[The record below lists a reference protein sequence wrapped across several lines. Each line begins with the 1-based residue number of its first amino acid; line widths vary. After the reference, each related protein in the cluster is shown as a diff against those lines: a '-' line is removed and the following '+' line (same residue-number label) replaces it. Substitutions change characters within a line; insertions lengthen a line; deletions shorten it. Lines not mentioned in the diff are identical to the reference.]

1 MLNKKMIQ
9 NKSLLFTIIISI
21 ALLFKFTFIQSH
33 ISSGWCPTLVHEN
46 NKFDIKPYEGVWY
59 EQIRNSD
66 FFIEKGE
73 CAIDD
78 LKILNENEY
87 QVLNTEIS
95 KDNGELITR
104 HASMKLYSK
113 EKPFNYG
120 IKFFDMQPRADY
132 QIFDTDYKNFAIV
145 YSCTNLLFSKYELIW
160 IMSREPEMDKNLL
173 ENLIQRIEKELY
185 ISRKVFY
192 YTNQS
197 NEVCKRK

>member
-1 MLNKKMIQ
+1 MEKIY
-9 NKSLLFTIIISI
+9 LFSII
-21 ALLFKFTFIQSH
+21 ALLIQVTLIESH
-33 ISSGWCPTLVHEN
+33 TSFGRCPTVKHEN
-46 NKFDIKPYEGVWY
+46 NYFDIKAYEGVWY

-78 LKILNENEY
+78 LKILNDNEY

-95 KDNGELITR
+95 KEDGTLNTR
-104 HASMKLYSK
+104 HASMKLYNIK
-113 EKPFNYG
+113 NPFNYG
-120 IKFFDMQPRADY
+120 IKFFDLQPRADY

-145 YSCTNLLFSKYELIW
+145 YSCTNLLFAKYELIW
-160 IMSREPEMDKNLL
+160 IMSRQPEMDKNIL
-173 ENLIQRIEKELY
+173 ENLTVRIEKELN

-197 NEVCKRK
+197 EEICKRNRK